1 MVLSPEQPPTF
12 IHTRQ
17 TALHSFPSPKVSS
30 GCSHNVTPN
39 DRISSCRCS
48 ANVVSRPYVGIH
60 RKSAGACFN
69 YLQKLKEPLQH
80 PQPVFRLFSCAKARL
95 IQDHLKVHTSIF
107 VVKTCFMIIWY
118 FSVKGTNF
126 LFFTKKTYEVTL
138 NFTSASI
145 VI

>member
-17 TALHSFPSPKVSS
+17 TALLSFPSLKVSS

-48 ANVVSRPYVGIH
+48 ADVVSRPYVGIH
-60 RKSAGACFN
+60 CKSAGACFN
-69 YLQKLKEPLQH
+69 YLQEPLQH
-80 PQPVFRLFSCAKARL
+80 LQPGFRLFSCAKARL

-126 LFFTKKTYEVTL
+126 LFFHQK
-138 NFTSASI
+138 NI
-145 VI
+145 